1 MISYTVLERRKE
13 NRVQHLVISVA
24 GELVRAC
31 RYRITEVRWCPWL
44 IAMGADKLPE
54 NAIKRGQVLT
64 SLFNA

>member
-1 MISYTVLERRKE
+1 MNSYTILERRTE
-13 NRVQHLVISVA
+13 NRVQHIVLSVA

-44 IAMGADKLPE
+44 IATGADKLPE
-54 NAIKRGQVLT
+54 NAIKRGQIFT